1 VQADVAKVAQVAKL
15 EGVTPH
21 TLRHTFGKGLIDQGV
36 DLVTVK
42 TLMGHKR
49 LDSTAHYTK
58 PSVSDLEGA
67 VARLATE
74 EA

>member
-1 VQADVAKVAQVAKL
+1 MAEVGRLAGIDNM
-15 EGVTPH
+15 TPH
-21 TLRHTFGKGLIDQGV
+21 VLRHTFGRGLIDAGV

-58 PSVSDLEGA
+58 PSVNDLQVA
-67 VARLATE
+67 VEKLAVE